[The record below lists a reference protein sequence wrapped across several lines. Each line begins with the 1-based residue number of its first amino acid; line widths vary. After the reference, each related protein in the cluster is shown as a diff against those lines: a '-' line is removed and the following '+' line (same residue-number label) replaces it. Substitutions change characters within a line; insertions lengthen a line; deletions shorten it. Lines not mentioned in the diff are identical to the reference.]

1 MLRFFGPLVAPIV
14 GLGFVLALAWGFI
27 STPREAAIES
37 AAHEFHREPKPVSFS
52 FDGPTGQY
60 DRRQLQR
67 GFQVY
72 SEVCAACHGENGK
85 GAVKTKPAP
94 TDLTDHKMHSMK
106 DGEIYWVITNGIGK
120 SMPGFK
126 AQMSDTERW
135 QIVLY
140 VRQLAK

>member
-1 MLRFFGPLVAPIV
+1 MKVSIA
-14 GLGFVLALAWGFI
+14 LALFLAVSAYAHDAHGK
-27 STPREAAIES
+27 SHAPAAAKTLKS
-37 AAHEFHREPKPVSFS
+37 PLTAAQAKPELGKAKFE
-52 FDGPTGQY
+52 
-60 DRRQLQR
+60 
-67 GFQVY
+67 
-72 SEVCAACHGENGK
+72 EVCAACHGENGK

>member
-1 MLRFFGPLVAPIV
+1 MKVSIA
-14 GLGFVLALAWGFI
+14 LALSLAVSAYAHDAHGKAHA
-27 STPREAAIES
+27 PAAAKALKS
-37 AAHEFHREPKPVSFS
+37 PLTTAQAKPELGKAKFE
-52 FDGPTGQY
+52 
-60 DRRQLQR
+60 
-67 GFQVY
+67 
-72 SEVCAACHGENGK
+72 EVCAACHCENGK
-85 GAVKTKPAP
+85 GAVKTKPVP

-135 QIVLY
+135 QIVPY

>member
-1 MLRFFGPLVAPIV
+1 MKDSIA
-14 GLGFVLALAWGFI
+14 LALFLAVSSYAHDAHGK
-27 STPREAAIES
+27 SHAPAAAKTLKS
-37 AAHEFHREPKPVSFS
+37 PLTAAQAKPELGKAKFE
-52 FDGPTGQY
+52 
-60 DRRQLQR
+60 
-67 GFQVY
+67 
-72 SEVCAACHGENGK
+72 EVCAACHGENGK